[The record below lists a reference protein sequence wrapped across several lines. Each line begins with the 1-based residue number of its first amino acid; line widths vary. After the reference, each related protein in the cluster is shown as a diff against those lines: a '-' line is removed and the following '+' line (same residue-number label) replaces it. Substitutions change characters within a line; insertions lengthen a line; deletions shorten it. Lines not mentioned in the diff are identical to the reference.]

1 MGRSDPT
8 SRDRLHSF
16 AHSPRLWSPSGGES
30 VQVKWA
36 ATSVNLTL
44 MLESALLLL
53 LTMHSWPRPR
63 LTAAHIVSAQC
74 QPHRPSSCPPQSPAG
89 FIVSSNCSTR
99 WYVSF
104 CASGLP
110 SLPSAS
116 FPHVV
121 SCSREPDR
129 FPALLAPPT
138 INLTAALCDA
148 PPAATGSPGKQGAG
162 LPLQTTARPCR
173 LSPCFQSCPHGHR
186 DCPSRSLPLLASRE
200 MMLTGG
206 GRTPQSRSQL

>member
-129 FPALLAPPT
+129 FPALLAPPPST
-138 INLTAALCDA
+138 SPPLSATHRPPQLVHQVSKAPASLCKQRHD
-148 PPAATGSPGKQGAG
+148 PAACRPASSPV
-162 LPLQTTARPCR
+162 PTAIAIALLGPC
-173 LSPCFQSCPHGHR
+173 LS
-186 DCPSRSLPLLASRE
+186 LLLER
-200 MMLTGG
+200 
-206 GRTPQSRSQL
+206 